1 MPHVT
6 GSLMTRR
13 DLSSV
18 EFWARAGVN
27 LGLRLAI
34 ARALKLFLVRP
45 LGVLEILNWNDS
57 LFRKDSS
64 FHSDWGL

>member
-27 LGLRLAI
+27 LDLCLAI

-45 LGVLEILNWNDS
+45 LGGIRNIELE
-57 LFRKDSS
+57 
-64 FHSDWGL
+64 